1 MRRNDRAIT
10 DPAAID
16 AIIRGCDCCRLG
28 LADGNEVYIVPMS
41 FGFTHES
48 GRKIDLLHAGGAVS
62 FELDCGH
69 ALVEG
74 PTACKYSARYSCVMG
89 TGRVRFLTEPE
100 AQRQALRELM
110 RQNTG
115 SAAWDFPPEALCR
128 LCLFALDVETISAK
142 QH

>member
-1 MRRNDRAIT
+1 
-10 DPAAID
+10 
-16 AIIRGCDCCRLG
+16 
-28 LADGNEVYIVPMS
+28 MS
-41 FGFTHES
+41 FGFTHEDGLRTFYFHS
-48 GRKIDLLHAGGAVS
+48 AAEGRKIGLLRAGGTVS

-74 PTACKYSARYSCVMG
+74 PTACTYSARYSCVMG

-115 SAAWDFPPEALCR
+115 SAAWDFPPEALRR